1 VVSGLGVKKALKTVA
16 LLILGI
22 LVQTT
27 FGNDL
32 RVHEVAPDPM
42 LLLAV
47 CGGFAA
53 GPDEGAVVGF
63 AAGLLSDLFLQSTPF
78 GLSALAFCLVGFS
91 VGWVRSNMLRSQVL
105 LAPFVA
111 AAGTVLGVALFVVI
125 GYVVGQQQLVAP
137 GQRWLVELAA
147 VEAIYAAVL
156 ALPAV
161 ALMSWALRGP
171 SATPTSLVP
180 AGATGTME
188 LASRRHT
195 PGPRSR
201 RRRRVRAR
209 VR

>member
-1 VVSGLGVKKALKTVA
+1 
-16 LLILGI
+16 
-22 LVQTT
+22 
-27 FGNDL
+27 
-32 RVHEVAPDPM
+32 
-42 LLLAV
+42 
-47 CGGFAA
+47 
-53 GPDEGAVVGF
+53 
-63 AAGLLSDLFLQSTPF
+63 
-78 GLSALAFCLVGFS
+78 
-91 VGWVRSNMLRSQVL
+91 
-105 LAPFVA
+105 
-111 AAGTVLGVALFVVI
+111 
-125 GYVVGQQQLVAP
+125 
-137 GQRWLVELAA
+137 LVELAA

-180 AGATGTME
+180 ASAAGTME